1 MKGVFDTNIL
11 VDFLNGESR
20 AAALIGAYTDKVIS
34 RITWMEVLVGA
45 LTPSDQATVRSFLGT
60 FRLAELSPT
69 ISETAVNLKRS
80 HTPKLKLPDAI
91 IYATAKEEACS
102 LVTRNTKDF
111 PATAADVTVPYTI

>member
-20 AAALIGAYTDKVIS
+20 AASLIGTYTDKVIS

-45 LTPSDQATVRSFLGT
+45 TTPAEQANVRSFLGS
-60 FRLAELSPT
+60 FRLAELSPA
-69 ISETAVNLKRS
+69 ISEAAVDLRRS

-91 IYATAKEEACS
+91 IYATAREEACN

-111 PATAADVTVPYTI
+111 PAAAADVTVPYTL